1 MLKLMK
7 TEKKKTISARR
18 IRLGF
23 WTYNHKKIPILFFFC
38 SIHFVKRFF
47 FQRDIKLLGN
57 MKLFENKQKTENFN
71 S

>member
-7 TEKKKTISARR
+7 TDKKKTISARR
-18 IRLGF
+18 IGLGF
-23 WTYNHKKIPILFFFC
+23 WTYNHKKYQFYFFC